1 MVSDILGHGSIVL
14 DHQGSSQAIY
24 PSRDLMS
31 RENQYFSGNAEYTQ
45 TNNRSPKY

>member
-1 MVSDILGHGSIVL
+1 MVSDILGHESIVS
-14 DHQGSSQAIY
+14 DHQGSSQAIF

-31 RENQYFSGNAEYTQ
+31 RENKYFSGNAEYTQ